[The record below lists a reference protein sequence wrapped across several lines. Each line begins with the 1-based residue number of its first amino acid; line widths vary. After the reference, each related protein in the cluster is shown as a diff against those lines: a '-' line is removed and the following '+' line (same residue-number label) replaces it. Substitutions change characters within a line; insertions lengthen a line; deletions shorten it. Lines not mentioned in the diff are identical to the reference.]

1 MRIDRTT
8 KALLALIAM
17 ALFLNALVP
26 LTQPAAVHAQGR
38 GAELQM
44 QVISNEMNRISGHLR
59 QISGHLDQLSSN
71 SRQISNGFCSNDKL
85 C

>member
-1 MRIDRTT
+1 MKFDRTT

-26 LTQPAAVHAQGR
+26 LMQPAAVHAQSQM
-38 GAELQM
+38 AEIQM
-44 QVISNEMNRISGHLR
+44 RQISNDLTRISGHLG
-59 QISGHLDQLSSN
+59 QISDHLGQLAN
-71 SRQISNGFCSNDKL
+71 DSRTVSNGFCSNDKL